1 MHHSLSL
8 LLVEDDSSL
17 LEELNI
23 FLSDFFD
30 TIDVASSAEDA
41 YEKYLSST
49 YDLVI
54 TDIKLPRQNGLL
66 LVEKIKKHSPTQM
79 VIVISAYKEVDYFL
93 KSIELGIYSF
103 LTKPF
108 DSQQLINTM
117 IKATLQINHLYAQ
130 QNNTMVILHHDTT
143 YFPSTKTL
151 HVKGIAQEL
160 TVKEELF
167 LALLVK
173 NLNHFVRIEQISQ
186 EVWQS
191 DDVNNSTLRALVKR
205 LRDKLCYENSIVNLK
220 NRGYKLSSSK
230 VI

>member
-8 LLVEDDSSL
+8 LLIEDDASL
-17 LEELNI
+17 LEELSI

-30 TIDVASSAEDA
+30 TIDVASSAEEA
-41 YEKYLSST
+41 YEKYLSAP

-130 QNNTMVILHHDTT
+130 HNTTMVILHHDTT

>member
-1 MHHSLSL
+1 VHHSLL
-8 LLVEDDSSL
+8 LIEDDTSL
-17 LEELNI
+17 LEELSI

-30 TIDVASSAEDA
+30 TIDVASNAEDA
-41 YEKYLSST
+41 YAKYLSSP

-130 QNNTMVILHHDTT
+130 QNNTMVILHQDTT

-220 NRGYKLSSSK
+220 NRGYKLSSTK
-230 VI
+230 II

>member
-1 MHHSLSL
+1 MHHSLL
-8 LLVEDDSSL
+8 LIEDDTSL
-17 LEELNI
+17 LEELSI

-30 TIDVASSAEDA
+30 TIDVASNAEDA
-41 YEKYLSST
+41 YAKYLSSP

-130 QNNTMVILHHDTT
+130 QNNTMVILHQDTT

-220 NRGYKLSSSK
+220 NRGYKLSSTK
-230 VI
+230 II